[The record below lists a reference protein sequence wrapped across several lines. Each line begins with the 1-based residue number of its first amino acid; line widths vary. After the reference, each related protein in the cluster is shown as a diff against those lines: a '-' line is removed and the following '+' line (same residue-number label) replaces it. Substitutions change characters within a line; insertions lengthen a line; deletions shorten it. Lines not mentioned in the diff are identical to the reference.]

1 MLNLLKKSKRL
12 KYGSVALIFTVIFI
26 AIVILINA
34 ILTALDSKFGL
45 YADITGEQRY
55 DISETT
61 FELIGN
67 IQDNI
72 EIIFCNDRD
81 KLIENDMMS
90 MIVMLSEKYESEF
103 PNISV
108 RYLNIDRNLSE
119 ARTLAKA
126 TTETKLNR
134 THVIIRSANT
144 EKARIVMKN
153 SFFTLNFDGRSY
165 YYYGFNGERRFT
177 ESILMLANSSD
188 DKVAIITGHGEN
200 EDLATLAEVLMGAGY
215 DETEQVKVNLATE
228 DIPENTRLVII
239 NNPQRDFL
247 GYDSAN
253 SGNTDEINKLNKY
266 LQNYGNLLVLI
277 DNETGDLPEL
287 SEFLAEWGI
296 SYISGLVVVDPDNSI
311 SPDGKSIR
319 ASYNHD
325 SENAAGKYIADKTD
339 LSSSPT
345 IMSSAT
351 PLIVDTDKAFSVLK
365 SSANSIVYNG
375 ETRIADGEQTLM
387 AISSHFEYDE
397 NQNERYTHV
406 IVSGSTDFI
415 HWDMASPST
424 NNADLVRN
432 ILTVA
437 GTESV
442 ATDIRVKPFYDVDI
456 SGIRTASTRDMT
468 LKLIFIP
475 AGIVMIAGI
484 AVFIRRKRL

>member
-134 THVIIRSANT
+134 TDVIIRSANT

-239 NNPQRDFL
+239 NNPQ
-247 GYDSAN
+247 
-253 SGNTDEINKLNKY
+253 
-266 LQNYGNLLVLI
+266 
-277 DNETGDLPEL
+277 L
-287 SEFLAEWGI
+287 S
-296 SYISGLVVVDPDNSI
+296 
-311 SPDGKSIR
+311 
-319 ASYNHD
+319 
-325 SENAAGKYIADKTD
+325 
-339 LSSSPT
+339 
-345 IMSSAT
+345 
-351 PLIVDTDKAFSVLK
+351 
-365 SSANSIVYNG
+365 
-375 ETRIADGEQTLM
+375 
-387 AISSHFEYDE
+387 
-397 NQNERYTHV
+397 
-406 IVSGSTDFI
+406 
-415 HWDMASPST
+415 
-424 NNADLVRN
+424 
-432 ILTVA
+432 
-437 GTESV
+437 
-442 ATDIRVKPFYDVDI
+442 
-456 SGIRTASTRDMT
+456 
-468 LKLIFIP
+468 
-475 AGIVMIAGI
+475 
-484 AVFIRRKRL
+484 